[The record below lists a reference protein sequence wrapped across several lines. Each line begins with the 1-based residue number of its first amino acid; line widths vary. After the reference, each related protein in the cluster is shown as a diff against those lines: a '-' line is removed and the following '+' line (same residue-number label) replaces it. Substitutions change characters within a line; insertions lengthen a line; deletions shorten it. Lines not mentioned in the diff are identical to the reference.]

1 MERCQG
7 EGHKGALHGL
17 PSEQWP
23 EGGGERSSSQ
33 GSTFQETEEFSM
45 TKANSFQSEGGSQI
59 GHWPLPARLTNS
71 TSWYFSLI
79 IYCSFKRREYKA
91 DLGNLLSVEGHKAGK
106 EGRGL
111 LNGNTPYTSITEEGS
126 ADPDDRQHL
135 PKRCYVLRVQR

>member
-1 MERCQG
+1 MEMVQG
-7 EGHKGALHGL
+7 AKGRGKKVLCTVGL

-71 TSWYFSLI
+71 TGW
-79 IYCSFKRREYKA
+79 
-91 DLGNLLSVEGHKAGK
+91 
-106 EGRGL
+106 
-111 LNGNTPYTSITEEGS
+111 
-126 ADPDDRQHL
+126 
-135 PKRCYVLRVQR
+135 